1 MGLNQM
7 LYHVLNRCAS

>member
-7 LYHVLNRCAS
+7 LYHVLNRWAS